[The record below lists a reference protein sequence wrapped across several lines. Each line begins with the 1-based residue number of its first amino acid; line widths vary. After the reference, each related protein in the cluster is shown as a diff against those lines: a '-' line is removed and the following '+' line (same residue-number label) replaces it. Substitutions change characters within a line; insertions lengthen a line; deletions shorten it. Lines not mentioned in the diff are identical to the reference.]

1 MALTIDS
8 ILAHDHTIGDSERE
22 RKLQPLTVYH
32 FVDEKDTVDLFLVLC
47 LVSLGTK

>member
-32 FVDEKDTVDLFLVLC
+32 FVDEKDTVDLFLVPC
-47 LVSLGTK
+47 LVSLGNK